1 MGARVRAAALTNFSE
16 VVRELGH
23 DPAAALRRAGLRSA
37 QIRDPDQLIES
48 RVVAQLLEDT
58 ARATGCE
65 SIGLRM
71 AEQRQ
76 LSNFGVVGLLLIH
89 QPTLRHVL
97 LTLIGH
103 VHMLNESLAMQLEDA
118 GEMVILRE
126 DLMASVPARQ
136 SVELAIGVLF
146 RMCGA
151 LLGERWKPV
160 SVCFAHGAPA
170 DTSTHR
176 RLFRCRVE
184 FDAEFTGIVCR
195 AADLDVP
202 NPSAD
207 PVLAR
212 YALTMV
218 DALPAAQEQPID
230 QAVRKA
236 IYLILPSGRATCES
250 VAQGLGLSMRTLQR
264 ALDER
269 GASFSDLLGEVR
281 HELAQRYVGSTRYSL
296 GQVASLLGYTTH
308 SAFTRWF
315 SARFGCSPEAW
326 RAGTGAKQVRR
337 KTARPI

>member
-1 MGARVRAAALTNFSE
+1 MGALVRAAALTNFSE
-16 VVRELGH
+16 VVRGLGH
-23 DPAAALRRAGLRSA
+23 DPGAALRRAGLRSA
-37 QIRDPDQLIES
+37 RIRDPDQLIEA

-76 LSNFGVVGLLLIH
+76 LSNFGVVGLLLVH

-126 DLMASVPARQ
+126 DLMSAVPARQ

-151 LLGERWKPV
+151 LLGTRWKPV

-170 DTSTHR
+170 DAGAHR
-176 RLFRCRVE
+176 RMFRCRVE

-218 DALPAAQEQPID
+218 DALPAAHEQPIED
-230 QAVRKA
+230 AVRKA
-236 IYLILPSGRATCES
+236 IYLVLPSGRATCES
-250 VAQGLGLSMRTLQR
+250 VAQGLGFSMRTLQR

-269 GASFSDLLGEVR
+269 GASFSKLLGEVR
-281 HELAQRYVGSTRYSL
+281 QELAQRYVDSPRYSL
-296 GQVASLLGYTTH
+296 GQVASLLGYSTH

-315 SARFGCSPEAW
+315 GARFGRSPEAW
-326 RAGTGAKQVRR
+326 RAAAGTQQTRR
-337 KTARPI
+337 KPARPM